1 MTQGTYYFTN
11 RLTALLTDSFYRFVL
26 LPDCGHSIEVKGMD
40 GWMSVEAN
48 NGEIVK
54 KCCPRCRTPIRD
66 CPRYGNVIKAIFN
79 DIVMVKRKLFNMRGN
94 PAAFFKQANA
104 SLESATLL
112 LHKLKIKHRLFTTL
126 GQNLNSIRLL
136 LAPKMVKGKSVNPS
150 HDPSRR
156 YFIQVK
162 LDFIS
167 RALQLFKT
175 ESALDIK
182 RRRMKEIFP
191 DEDLT
196 DDDLLGMRMMEGT
209 PVKKTPEMNA
219 DLQSKLCDV
228 VLKLTDLLHNRE
240 SIMEEDYLDIFR
252 ELERL
257 DLVKTHFLLQSTGPF
272 ASVGATSAE
281 QVLLDRE
288 LTKNV
293 RVLNEE
299 QTASIKAALKALA
312 KILDT
317 GIGVSDAERMQ
328 IIQAMGMSQG
338 HWFKCPNGHIYA
350 ITECGGAMEQSKCN
364 ECGAEIG
371 GGNHRLLGD
380 NQLASEMDGA
390 VRPAWPG

>member
-1 MTQGTYYFTN
+1 
-11 RLTALLTDSFYRFVL
+11 
-26 LPDCGHSIEVKGMD
+26 
-40 GWMSVEAN
+40 MSVEAD
-48 NGEIVK
+48 NGQIVK
-54 KCCPRCRTPIRD
+54 KCCPRCKTPIRD

-79 DIVMVKRKLFNMRGN
+79 DIVLVKRKLFNLRVN
-94 PAAFFKQANA
+94 PAAFFKEANA

-112 LHKLKIKHRLFTTL
+112 LLKLQSKIKHRLFATL
-126 GQNLNSIRLL
+126 GRNLNSIRLL
-136 LAPKMVKGKSVNPS
+136 LAPKMIKGKSVNPS

-167 RALQLFKT
+167 RVLQLLKT
-175 ESALDIK
+175 ESAVDIK
-182 RRRMKEIFP
+182 RREMKEILP
-191 DEDLT
+191 DENFT
-196 DDDLLGMRMMEGT
+196 DEELQDGMTGNLA
-209 PVKKTPEMNA
+209 KKTPVMNA

-228 VLKLTDLLHNRE
+228 VLKLTGLLHNRE
-240 SIMEEDYLDIFR
+240 SILEEEYLDIIR

-257 DLVKTHFLLQSTGPF
+257 DLVKNHFLLQSTGPF
-272 ASVGATSAE
+272 ASVGATSAQ

-288 LTKNV
+288 LTNNV

-299 QTASIKAALKALA
+299 QKVSIKAALEALA

-364 ECGAEIG
+364 ECGAQIG